1 MNPDNIIYIYKSS
14 FFKLITTG
22 KIFSYKNP
30 MREVKYIIIYIIII
44 IIVHNNNNN
53 IWNNEWTKKVFF

>member
-1 MNPDNIIYIYKSS
+1 MNPDNIIYIYILYKSS
-14 FFKLITTG
+14 FLKLITTG

-44 IIVHNNNNN
+44 IVHNNNNN
-53 IWNNEWTKKVFF
+53 I